1 MTPNSTDLSFLL
13 CMVSDLRALWQQVS
27 TEDEEVA
34 AYQQAAHDSQIKA
47 FWEGGNDDGDDNLQ
61 MEDSM

>member
-1 MTPNSTDLSFLL
+1 MPHDPSSSSCTI
-13 CMVSDLRALWQQVS
+13 SDFDAFGQQVS
-27 TEDEEVA
+27 TEDQQVA

-47 FWEGGNDDGDDNLQ
+47 FWEGTNDDGDDNLQ